1 MFCFAPC
8 VICSRPEAAPAPVE
22 TARCRSHPCVRS
34 SLVGCPWPKSGD
46 EGTLAAQVR
55 ASACR
60 RCAIGRGSEVSN
72 RVAEPGVGATGL
84 SDRPGEGVPSRGRD
98 RDQARLDYL
107 PRIIGLGLGAV
118 AVGSVLYE
126 TGAAAGWWFLL
137 FVNGFAWPHLAFFLA
152 RRSKDSTRFEH
163 GNLLLD
169 SALVGLWIAV
179 MQFNLLVS
187 GLIAAMVWMN
197 NITIGGGR
205 FFLKGLAATAIGV
218 VSGGLFAGFGRM
230 PEPSLLNVVCS
241 LPMLLVYPQLIGWWT
256 NRILRRLHDKRRML
270 ERLSQLDGLSGLNN
284 RQYWEFLARGEYSRA
299 RRQDTPCSLLLLD
312 IDRFKEFNDAHGHVA
327 GDEVIRRMGR
337 VLRGCVRLEDPI
349 GRYGGE
355 EFAVV
360 LTGTG
365 AGEAL
370 AKAETIRETVVRES
384 RDNGGLTVSIG
395 VAELEPDIDDFTV
408 WVEHADRALYRA
420 KALGRDRCMCREE

>member
-1 MFCFAPC
+1 MRTG
-8 VICSRPEAAPAPVE
+8 S
-22 TARCRSHPCVRS
+22 AR
-34 SLVGCPWPKSGD
+34 
-46 EGTLAAQVR
+46 LAGECGV
-55 ASACR
+55 
-60 RCAIGRGSEVSN
+60 N
-72 RVAEPGVGATGL
+72 DRVAEPGAVATGL
-84 SDRPGEGVPSRGRD
+84 SIRPGDGVPARR
-98 RDQARLDYL
+98 RYPDQARRDYL

-126 TGAAAGWWFLL
+126 AGAAAGWWILL
-137 FVNGFAWPHLAFFLA
+137 VVNGFVWPHLAFFLA
-152 RRSKDSTRFEH
+152 RRGEDPTRFENC
-163 GNLLLD
+163 NLLLD

-187 GLIAAMVWMN
+187 GVIAAMVWMDN
-197 NITIGGGR
+197 STVGGMR
-205 FFLKGLAATAIGV
+205 FFLMGLAATAIGV
-218 VSGGLFAGFGRM
+218 VAGGLLAGFAWM
-230 PEPSLLNVVCS
+230 PEPTLLNVICS
-241 LPMLLVYPQLIGWWT
+241 LPMLLIYPQLIGWWT
-256 NRILRRLHDKRRML
+256 NRILRRLHEKRRML

-284 RQYWEFLARGEYSRA
+284 RQYWEFLARGEFNRA

-327 GDEVIRRMGR
+327 GDEIIRRMGR

-355 EFAVV
+355 EFAIV
-360 LTGTG
+360 LTGAG

-370 AKAETIRETVVRES
+370 AKAEDIRETVTRES

-395 VAELEPDIDDFTV
+395 VAELESDIDDFTV

-420 KALGRDRCMCREE
+420 KALGRDRCVCREA

>member
-1 MFCFAPC
+1 M
-8 VICSRPEAAPAPVE
+8 
-22 TARCRSHPCVRS
+22 
-34 SLVGCPWPKSGD
+34 
-46 EGTLAAQVR
+46 AQVR

-60 RCAIGRGSEVSN
+60 RCAIGRGNEVSD
-72 RVAEPGVGATGL
+72 RVAEPGVGAAGL
-84 SDRPGEGVPSRGRD
+84 SDRPGEDVPSRGRH

-126 TGAAAGWWFLL
+126 IGAAAGWWFLL
-137 FVNGFAWPHLAFFLA
+137 VVNGFLWPHLAFFLA

-163 GNLLLD
+163 SNLLLD
-169 SALVGLWIAV
+169 SALVGLWIAA

-197 NITIGGGR
+197 NITIGGAR

-218 VSGGLFAGFGRM
+218 VSGGLFAGFAWM
-230 PEPSLLNVVCS
+230 PEPSLLNVVCA

-284 RQYWEFLARGEYSRA
+284 RQYWEFLARGEFSRA
-299 RRQDTPCSLLLLD
+299 RRQDTSCSLLLLD

-337 VLRGCVRLEDPI
+337 VLRRCVRLEDPI

-360 LTGTG
+360 LTGAG
-365 AGEAL
+365 AAEAL
-370 AKAETIRETVVRES
+370 AKAEAIRESVVRAS

-395 VAELEPDIDDFTV
+395 IAELEPDIDDFTV

-420 KALGRDRCMCREE
+420 KALGRDRCMCREA